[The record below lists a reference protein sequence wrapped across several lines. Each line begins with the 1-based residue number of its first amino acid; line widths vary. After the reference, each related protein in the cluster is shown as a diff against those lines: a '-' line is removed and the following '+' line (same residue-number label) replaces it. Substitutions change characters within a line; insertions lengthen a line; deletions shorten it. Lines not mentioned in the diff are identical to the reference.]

1 MSAFDQLVS
10 VLRAQ
15 KAKQAAPKPKRR
27 VVLMAKSQAAETQA
41 TPTADEVWSHKPT
54 AAELAKLRAELD
66 DQVVRGRLSGSDA
79 KAFLQAVEAGV
90 KPEDGDLLLRVG
102 SVMQGARP

>member
-15 KAKQAAPKPKRR
+15 KAKQAAPKTKRR
-27 VVLMAKSQAAETQA
+27 VILVKSQAAETQA
-41 TPTADEVWSHKPT
+41 TPTAEEVWSHKPT
-54 AAELAKLRAELD
+54 AAELSKLRAELD
-66 DQVVRGRLSGSDA
+66 NQVVRGRLSGSDA
-79 KAFLQAVEAGV
+79 KAFLQAVGAGV

-102 SVMQGARP
+102 SVIQGARP

>member
-1 MSAFDQLVS
+1 MSAFNQLVS

-15 KAKQAAPKPKRR
+15 KAKQAATKPKRR
-27 VVLMAKSQAAETQA
+27 VILAKSQAAETQA
-41 TPTADEVWSHKPT
+41 TSTAEEAWSHKP
-54 AAELAKLRAELD
+54 AAVELSKLRAELD

-90 KPEDGDLLLRVG
+90 KPEDSDLLVRVG
-102 SVMQGARP
+102 AVVCR